1 MSPTLTG
8 TRTLTQVL
16 SFDMMNMR
24 YRLRGLVGAD
34 VPDFL
39 NRLQNVGLQLSNPN
53 PAPTLPLPLPLPLP
67 RPLPLPLP
75 RSASC

>member
-53 PAPTLPLPLPLPLP
+53 PAPTPTQVGLMLMLAAAMA
-67 RPLPLPLP
+67 RFE
-75 RSASC
+75 